1 VPATVLLVDVDG
13 ASMRVRPVDPVTLL
27 DAPGVQPLS
36 LENNYTGALSPDGR
50 TLAAITWP
58 KGRTANRGGALHVMD
73 LVGWTDRKTTV
84 TFDDHV
90 RQLLFGPDGRELYW
104 VRPGPMT
111 GEPALNPDPG
121 VYRYDLAADK
131 LTLVVALP
139 ALFLPEFAGVGIAG
153 DRMAIVGSTVGAPG
167 PSRVAEVYVVDLAK
181 ATIVAKFDLVGI
193 RAGQVRDPGS
203 SANEV
208 RDVRPGLGWDLP
220 RGRVYVIDAD
230 DDRVAVIDLASAAMR
245 GPVVVRPRAS
255 LIDHLLGLVSSP
267 ADAKDQSN
275 SERRAIVSSDGRR
288 LYVSGFRSDV
298 VAGAVPQVTP
308 LPLQMIDTADMTQLG
323 RIDLA
328 STDIAVSPDGRRLLA
343 VTHRFEPSGWT
354 GYELRLVDTERSTQ
368 IASIAL
374 EDRGHL
380 IGFASGGDAA
390 YVAAH
395 VGWETTLLRRVA
407 LADLRVEQIRK
418 IDHSVGELLFPT
430 AR

>member
-1 VPATVLLVDVDG
+1 
-13 ASMRVRPVDPVTLL
+13 
-27 DAPGVQPLS
+27 
-36 LENNYTGALSPDGR
+36 
-50 TLAAITWP
+50 
-58 KGRTANRGGALHVMD
+58 
-73 LVGWTDRKTTV
+73 
-84 TFDDHV
+84 
-90 RQLLFGPDGRELYW
+90 
-104 VRPGPMT
+104 
-111 GEPALNPDPG
+111 
-121 VYRYDLAADK
+121 
-131 LTLVVALP
+131 
-139 ALFLPEFAGVGIAG
+139 
-153 DRMAIVGSTVGAPG
+153 
-167 PSRVAEVYVVDLAK
+167 
-181 ATIVAKFDLVGI
+181 
-193 RAGQVRDPGS
+193 
-203 SANEV
+203 
-208 RDVRPGLGWDLP
+208 
-220 RGRVYVIDAD
+220 VYVIDAD